1 MSAMNTKDK
10 ARIINDLILDDEVL
24 YGEVMDKVVQNYD
37 AEDTEYRRF
46 IKEKNGV
53 LYIFKPV
60 SFLGFIEEKE
70 NIIFYDKKQVVDNH
84 KIKKRVNSS
93 QSFVLEAGKVK

>member
-1 MSAMNTKDK
+1 MNTKHK
-10 ARIINDLILDDEVL
+10 AEIIQNLILDDEVL
-24 YGEVMDKVVQNYD
+24 YGEVMNKVVQNYD
-37 AEDTEYRRF
+37 AEDTEYISFTR
-46 IKEKNGV
+46 EKNGI
-53 LYIFKPV
+53 LYIFKPI

-84 KIKKRVNSS
+84 KVKKRVNSS